1 MRKNRFQ
8 KNENGRIPKDIKISK
23 ETRKTAKELAIKNS
37 KELSLKDN
45 VVIEQ
50 TSGISKKIQNME
62 QRKDAQLKEKERYN
76 KTLRKSSQWRM
87 TIKIEPVIDASK
99 DSSLNKQEDKQK
111 DKEEQER

>member
-23 ETRKTAKELAIKNS
+23 ETRKISQELAIKNS
-37 KELSLKDN
+37 EELSLNDN
-45 VVIEQ
+45 IIIEQ
-50 TSGISKKIQNME
+50 TSGVSKKIQNME
-62 QRKDAQLKEKERYN
+62 QRKDTQAKEKERYN
-76 KTLRKSSQWRM
+76 RILGKNSQWRM

-99 DSSLNKQEDKQK
+99 NSSVNKQK